1 MDKSFSDSNLTLVT
15 TPPNFIPKRIVKR
28 KIDTGH
34 GLEMDSFKEELKI
47 MIEEIISNQHNELKK
62 ITPTLMDIQQT
73 NKSIENSISF
83 LSSQNE
89 ELKKKLEKFEM
100 QAKKDRE
107 QIVLLED
114 KIEELQRNDRKN
126 NFEIKNVPKAREENR
141 HNLINMVLN
150 LSKTIGCNITEGDV
164 HDIYRVKSSKN
175 VINTPIVV
183 EVSSILLKNNFIKM
197 CKSHNVKRKEKL
209 CGKHLGFTTNEDTPI
224 FIGEQLTAK
233 GARLFY
239 LARDL
244 AKSKAYKFCW
254 TSYGKVYIRKQ
265 ENTPVILIKTE
276 AQVNHLLQ
284 CA

>member
-1 MDKSFSDSNLTLVT
+1 
-15 TPPNFIPKRIVKR
+15 
-28 KIDTGH
+28 
-34 GLEMDSFKEELKI
+34 MDSFKEELKI

-114 KIEELQRNDRKN
+114 KIEELQSNDRKN
-126 NFEIKNVPKAREENR
+126 NFEIKNVPKTSEENR

-150 LSKTIGCNITEGDV
+150 LSKTIGCNITEGVV

-183 EVSSILLKNNFIKM
+183 EVSSTLLKNNFIYM
-197 CKSHNVKRKEKL
+197 CKLHNVKRKDKL
-209 CGKHLGFTTNEDTPI
+209 CAKHLGFTANEDIPI
-224 FIGEQLTAK
+224 FIGEQLTAI
-233 GARLFY
+233 GFRLFY

-244 AKSKAYKFCW
+244 AKTKAYKFCW

-276 AQVNHLLQ
+276 DQVNHLFQ
-284 CA
+284 NA